1 MLLVQHH
8 NICSLPKI
16 RFPQNHQED
25 DEEESDKAKGAGS
38 VQLLERFTVTFKANC

>member
-8 NICSLPKI
+8 NTCSLPKI

-25 DEEESDKAKGAGS
+25 DEEESDKVS
-38 VQLLERFTVTFKANC
+38 PIF